1 MGVVRKTVTFT
12 EQQDRWIKSQI
23 ESGDFTNDS
32 EYLRHLVRKD
42 QSNNAQ
48 FLAVKAAIIQGLD
61 SGTSE
66 NDIPNI
72 MKKVEERMKKDGR
85 L

>member
-48 FLAVKAAIIQGLD
+48 FLAAKAAIIQGLD